1 MPANLRYLAVD
12 DDPAFH
18 LVLTQMMRQ
27 LGYQAPV
34 CATSA
39 IEALDR
45 LADPQAHFDAIL
57 LDIQMPGMDGIE
69 ACQHIRAMPRHRETP
84 IMMVTTL
91 NGRTYVDQAF
101 AVGATDY
108 LTKPI
113 DRIELQARLSMLDR
127 LVKERALA
135 KSLMYAMESM
145 GDLPGVGFDFDDA
158 VPLPK
163 GDLLIDYLALQNHLL
178 TLSRLKLHSHMAMA
192 FQVTGASVLFYRL
205 NRMEYLDYMADVG
218 SAIGAALKRHGFLL
232 AHGGSGEF
240 ICVLNRTQPID
251 SLEIEQEIA
260 SELMAC
266 SASYDSLGLPVPTVR
281 AGATVHS
288 GLFSPSA
295 VKTMLARA
303 RASVRSHGASHYR
316 LLAG

>member
-1 MPANLRYLAVD
+1 MPANLRYLAID

-18 LVLTQMMRQ
+18 LILTQMMVQ

-45 LADPQAHFDAIL
+45 LADPQAHFDGIL

-69 ACQHIRAMPRHRETP
+69 ACQRIRALPQHRETP

-91 NGRTYVDQAF
+91 NGRAYVDRAF

-113 DRIELQARLSMLDR
+113 DRLELQARLSMLDR
-127 LVKERALA
+127 FVRERTLSQ
-135 KSLMYAMESM
+135 SLRFAVEAM

-163 GDLLIDYLALQNHLL
+163 SDLLIDYLALQNHLL

-192 FQVTGASVLFYRL
+192 FQLVGASGLFYRL
-205 NRMEYLDYMADVG
+205 ERMDYLDYMADVG
-218 SAIGAALKRHGFLL
+218 SAISAALKRHSFLL
-232 AHGGSGEF
+232 AHAGGGEY
-240 ICVLNRTQPID
+240 ICVLNRTQAID
-251 SLEIEQEIA
+251 SMEIEQDIA
-260 SELMAC
+260 SELMTYA
-266 SASYDSLGLPVPTVR
+266 ASYDNLGLLMPAVR
-281 AGATVHS
+281 VGEPVHS
-288 GLFSPSA
+288 GLFSPAA
-295 VKTMLARA
+295 VKTMLSRA
-303 RASVRSHGASHYR
+303 RASVRSKVNAPYQM
-316 LLAG
+316 LAG